1 MEDSSNNGIF
11 NIICGIAVIVVV
23 MLLCYLSMRK
33 LNKMSV
39 MDAIRSGQTGER
51 YHKKSTFR
59 LDKSRKMPVPLFL
72 ALNDIFSNVKQ
83 YVVLLLVFAMG
94 IVLIIVPIN
103 TINTMKSSEMSNQFL
118 LDKDASVFLKGVE
131 NERGLSVTSNGE
143 LKDALTEARKD
154 FKNKGYDVTLSAVS
168 MSFIPFY
175 VDEENSTTP
184 LLTMQP
190 VDSDGKYMIY
200 SEGTAPVLENEV
212 ALSKKVLKQL
222 GLEIGDSVKAT
233 IDGVEKIFVITGT
246 YQDYVQLG
254 TSARLSS
261 KLDLTD
267 HYIYDYWCIPVYM
280 DTDLSSAALAEKLAE
295 EFPQYKFQTAQEIVN
310 TNVGGIVDGIDSMRI
325 WLVVLMAGI
334 NIFIT
339 ILMMKM
345 FMMRE
350 KGQIA
355 MLRSVGFKNRTIRQW
370 QTLRIVGLLV
380 VADIL
385 AIPLSRLMDMTVL
398 KGIFG
403 IMGAEINICV
413 VPLQSYV
420 IYPAMMLVSIM
431 LAAAYASSNVRKID
445 IREISNME

>member
-1 MEDSSNNGIF
+1 
-11 NIICGIAVIVVV
+11 
-23 MLLCYLSMRK
+23 
-33 LNKMSV
+33 
-39 MDAIRSGQTGER
+39 
-51 YHKKSTFR
+51 
-59 LDKSRKMPVPLFL
+59 
-72 ALNDIFSNVKQ
+72 
-83 YVVLLLVFAMG
+83 
-94 IVLIIVPIN
+94 
-103 TINTMKSSEMSNQFL
+103 
-118 LDKDASVFLKGVE
+118 
-131 NERGLSVTSNGE
+131 
-143 LKDALTEARKD
+143 
-154 FKNKGYDVTLSAVS
+154 

-310 TNVGGIVDGIDSMRI
+310 TNVGGIIDGIDSMRI